1 MSVLKLPK
9 NPYKGLKLFCKKCRV
24 DNPKCNHYDRI
35 IYRVRVHVPGTIKD
49 IKSKMLSASNYEDA
63 VAESIEFER
72 ELKSNGYETIKPKAD
87 EGNDYSVTGAIMKFD
102 YYLRGESEY
111 AHLRKNVT
119 KGHIDEM
126 FRFCRFF
133 ANSLKQKYDI
143 QRMRIVDVSR
153 QDVADFYVWAEE
165 HYAPKTFNKCLA
177 GIKGFFDFLI
187 EVEEVEMKNPFR
199 KYVRKY
205 IPQSDITTINRGEF
219 DSIIESI
226 DTYTPIS
233 VLGGRGERKNLYRP
247 YLKDGFK
254 LFLLSGGRRE
264 EVVDLRWNNIFESD
278 NKIKFFRIKNLK
290 VTRIMKKETIY
301 KYIPI
306 TDDLFDFLNELGYE
320 EKRNSDEYI
329 LCPDRYEKSK
339 TMMDV
344 ISKAFTHY
352 RIGAGVEKDITL
364 SNLRKTYISWVNIEM
379 GIETPYISSHSTNG
393 VLEKFYLDPKIL
405 TAIETAALK
414 VRVFGNKVT

>member
-133 ANSLKQKYDI
+133 ANSLKQKNDI
-143 QRMRIVDVSR
+143 RRMRIADVS
-153 QDVADFYVWAEE
+153 QHDVADFYVWADE

-177 GIKGFFDFLI
+177 GLKGFFDFLI

-199 KYVRKY
+199 KYVRKFV
-205 IPQSDITTINRGEF
+205 PQSDIMTINKDEF
-219 DSIIESI
+219 ESIIQAV
-226 DTYTPIS
+226 DNYTPYC
-233 VLGGRGERKNLYRP
+233 VLGGKGERKNLYRP

-264 EVVDLRWNNIFESD
+264 EVLNMRWNNIFETE
-278 NKIKFFRIKNLK
+278 NKTLFFRIGNLK
-290 VTRIMKKETIY
+290 VNRIMRKESVF
-301 KYIPI
+301 KFIPI
-306 TDDLFDFLNELGYE
+306 NDELFDFLKELGYE
-320 EKRNSDEYI
+320 EKRNTDEYI
-329 LCPDRYEKSK
+329 LFPQRYELSK

-344 ISKAFTHY
+344 LSKSFTHY
-352 RIGAGVEKDITL
+352 RIGAGIEKEISLKD
-364 SNLRKTYISWVNIEM
+364 LRKTYISWVNKELGDNTGLI
-379 GIETPYISSHSTNG
+379 TSHSTNK

-405 TAIETAALK
+405 TAIETTALK
-414 VRVFGNKVT
+414 VRVFGNKTP

>member
-35 IYRVRVHVPGTIKD
+35 IYRVRVHVPGTDKD
-49 IKSKMLSASNYEDA
+49 IKSKMLSATNYEDA
-63 VAESIEFER
+63 VAETIEFEK

-143 QRMRIVDVSR
+143 HRMRIVDVSQ

-177 GIKGFFDFLI
+177 GLKAFFDFLI

-205 IPQSDITTINRGEF
+205 VPQSDIQTINQDQFEA
-219 DSIIESI
+219 ILNSI
-226 DTYTPIS
+226 DTYTPYS

-264 EVVDLRWNNIFESD
+264 EVLNMRWNNIFKTPD
-278 NKIKFFRIKNLK
+278 NHLFFRIVNLK
-290 VTRIMKKETIY
+290 VSRIMKKELVY
-301 KYIPI
+301 KFIPI
-306 TDDLFDFLNELGYE
+306 NADLLEFLYELGFE
-320 EKRNSDEYI
+320 EKRNTGEYI
-329 LCPDRYEKSK
+329 LYPQRYEKSE
-339 TMMDV
+339 TMMDI

-352 RIGAGVEKDITL
+352 RIGAGVEVDLSLKD
-364 SNLRKTYISWVNIEM
+364 LRKTFISWVKVEM
-379 GIETPYISSHSTNG
+379 GDETGLITSHSTNG
-393 VLEKFYLDPKIL
+393 VLEKYYLDPKL
-405 TAIETAALK
+405 LSSIEKAALN
-414 VRVFGNKVT
+414 VRVFGKKKP

>member
-1 MSVLKLPK
+1 MSKIKLPK
-9 NPYKGLKLFCKKCRV
+9 NPYVGIKLFCKTCRV
-24 DNPKCNHYDRI
+24 DNPKCNHHDRI
-35 IYRVRVHVPGTIKD
+35 IYRVRLHVPGTIKD
-49 IKSKMLSASNYEDA
+49 IKSKMLSATNYEDA
-63 VAESIEFER
+63 VAESIEFKK
-72 ELKSNGYETIKPKAD
+72 ELISNSFETVKPKVD
-87 EGNDYSVTGAIMKFD
+87 EGNDYSVLGAIVK
-102 YYLRGESEY
+102 YNQYLNGESQY
-111 AHLRKNVT
+111 AHLRKDVT

-126 FRFCRFF
+126 IRFCRFF
-133 ANSLKQKYDI
+133 AKILKQKYDI
-143 QRMRIVDVSR
+143 ERMRITDVSR

-205 IPQSDITTINRGEF
+205 IPQSDITTINRSEF

-306 TDDLFDFLNELGYE
+306 TDDLFDFLIELGYE
-320 EKRNSDEYI
+320 DKQNTDDYI
-329 LCPDRYEKSK
+329 LFPERYEKSK

-352 RIGAGVEKDITL
+352 RIGAGVEKDISL
-364 SNLRKTYISWVNIEM
+364 KHLRKTYITWVNNEL
-379 GIETPYISSHSTNG
+379 GIDTGLITSSTNG

-405 TAIETAALK
+405 TTIETASLK
-414 VRVFGNKVT
+414 VRVFGNNVT

>member
-1 MSVLKLPK
+1 MKPFKLLIACLFLSFTVSQAQDSLMLRKIYDEALLEAIEFK
-9 NPYKGLKLFCKKCRV
+9 NEMIKNEFQ
-24 DNPKCNHYDRI
+24 
-35 IYRVRVHVPGTIKD
+35 TIKVT
-49 IKSKMLSASNYEDA
+49 E
-63 VAESIEFER
+63 
-72 ELKSNGYETIKPKAD
+72 

-133 ANSLKQKYDI
+133 ANSLKQKNDI
-143 QRMRIVDVSR
+143 RRMRIADVS
-153 QDVADFYVWAEE
+153 QHDVADFYIWADE

-177 GIKGFFDFLI
+177 GLKGFFDFLI

-199 KYVRKY
+199 KYVRKFV
-205 IPQSDITTINRGEF
+205 PQSDIMTINKDEF
-219 DSIIESI
+219 ESIIQAV
-226 DTYTPIS
+226 DNYTPYC
-233 VLGGRGERKNLYRP
+233 VLGGKGERKNLYRP

-264 EVVDLRWNNIFESD
+264 EVVGLKWNNIFESD

-329 LCPDRYEKSK
+329 LCPERFETPK

-344 ISKAFTHY
+344 FSKSFTHY
-352 RIGAGVEKDITL
+352 RIGAGVEKNITL
-364 SNLRKTYISWVNIEM
+364 SNLRKTYISWVKVEM
-379 GIETPYISSHSTNG
+379 GEKTGLISSHSTNG

-405 TAIETAALK
+405 TAIETTALK
-414 VRVFGNKVT
+414 VRVFGNKNL

>member
-24 DNPKCNHYDRI
+24 DNPKCNHHDRI
-35 IYRVRVHVPGTIKD
+35 IYRVRVHVPGTMKD

-63 VAESIEFER
+63 VAETIEFEK
-72 ELKSNGYETIKPKAD
+72 ELKSNGYETIQPKVD
-87 EGNDYSVTGAIMKFD
+87 DGNDYSVVGAIMKFD

-126 FRFCRFF
+126 FRFCKFF
-133 ANSLKQKYDI
+133 ANSLKQKYNI
-143 QRMRIVDVSR
+143 ERMRIVDVSQ
-153 QDVADFYVWAEE
+153 QDVANFYVWAEE

-205 IPQSDITTINRGEF
+205 VPQSEIDTITKAEF
-219 DSIIESI
+219 DSIIQAV
-226 DTYTPIS
+226 DNCTPICK
-233 VLGGRGERKNLYRP
+233 LGGKGENKNMYKP

-264 EVVDLRWNNIFESD
+264 EVVDLKWNNIFVTES
-278 NKIKFFRIKNLK
+278 KIKFFRIVNLK
-290 VTRIMKKETIY
+290 VTRIKKKEEII

-306 TDDLFDFLNELGYE
+306 NDDLFDFLKELGYE
-320 EKRNSDEYI
+320 EKRNTDEYI
-329 LCPDRYEKSK
+329 LSPERFEKSK
-339 TMMDV
+339 TMMDKL
-344 ISKAFTHY
+344 SKSFTHY
-352 RIGAGVEKDITL
+352 RIGAGIEKDISL
-364 SNLRKTYISWVNIEM
+364 KHLRKTYITWVNNEL
-379 GIETPYISSHSTNG
+379 GIDTGLITSSTNG

>member
-9 NPYKGLKLFCKKCRV
+9 NPYKGIKLYCRTCRI
-24 DNPKCNHYDRI
+24 DNPKCSHHDRI
-35 IYRVRVHVPGTIKD
+35 IYRVRVHVPGTDKD
-49 IKSKMLSASNYEDA
+49 IKSKMLSATNYEDA
-63 VAESIEFER
+63 VAETIEFEK

-133 ANSLKQKYDI
+133 ANSLKQKNDI
-143 QRMRIVDVSR
+143 RRMRIADVS
-153 QDVADFYVWAEE
+153 QHDVADFYIWADE

-177 GIKGFFDFLI
+177 GLKGFFDFLI

-199 KYVRKY
+199 KYVRKFV
-205 IPQSDITTINRGEF
+205 PQSDIMTINKDEF
-219 DSIIESI
+219 ESIIQAV
-226 DTYTPIS
+226 DNYTPYC
-233 VLGGRGERKNLYRP
+233 VLGGKGERKNLYRP

-264 EVVDLRWNNIFESD
+264 EVVGLKWNNIFESD

-329 LCPDRYEKSK
+329 LCPDRFETPK

-344 ISKAFTHY
+344 LSKSFTHY
-352 RIGAGVEKDITL
+352 RIGAGIEKDISL
-364 SNLRKTYISWVNIEM
+364 KHLRKTYITWVNNEL
-379 GIETPYISSHSTNG
+379 GIDTGLITSSTNG

-405 TAIETAALK
+405 TTIETASLK
-414 VRVFGNKVT
+414 VRVFGKNKP

>member
-9 NPYKGLKLFCKKCRV
+9 NPYKGIKLYCRTCRV
-24 DNPKCNHYDRI
+24 DNPKCSHHDRI
-35 IYRVRVHVPGTIKD
+35 IYRVRVHVPGTDKD

-63 VAESIEFER
+63 VAETIEFEK
-72 ELKSNGYETIKPKAD
+72 ELKSNSYETIKPKVD

-111 AHLRKNVT
+111 AHLRKNVS

-143 QRMRIVDVSR
+143 QRMRIIDVT
-153 QDVADFYVWAEE
+153 QHDVADFYVWAEE

-177 GIKGFFDFLI
+177 GLKGFFDFLI

-205 IPQSDITTINRGEF
+205 VPQSEIDTINKDEF
-219 DSIIESI
+219 DSILNTV
-226 DTYTPIS
+226 DNYTPII
-233 VLGGRGERKNLYRP
+233 VLGGKGENKNMYRP

-264 EVVDLRWNNIFESD
+264 EVVELKWSNIFESE

-290 VTRIMKKETIY
+290 VTRIMKKDTVY

-306 TDDLFDFLNELGYE
+306 TDDLFDFLKELGYE
-320 EKRNSDEYI
+320 EKRNTDEYI
-329 LCPDRYEKSK
+329 LFPERYEKSK
-339 TMMDV
+339 TMMDLL
-344 ISKAFTHY
+344 SKSFTHY
-352 RIGAGVEKDITL
+352 RIGAGIEKEITL
-364 SNLRKTYISWVNIEM
+364 SNLRKTYISWVKVEM
-379 GIETPYISSHSTNG
+379 GEKTGIVSSHSTNG

-405 TAIETAALK
+405 TTIETAALK
-414 VRVFGNKVT
+414 VRVFGEK

>member
-24 DNPKCNHYDRI
+24 DNPKCNHFDRI
-35 IYRVRVHVPGTIKD
+35 IYRVRVHVPGTDKD
-49 IKSKMLSASNYEDA
+49 IKSKMLSATNYEDA
-63 VAESIEFER
+63 VAETIEFEK
-72 ELKSNGYETIKPKAD
+72 ELKSNGYETKKPKAD

-133 ANSLKQKYDI
+133 ANSLKQKNDI
-143 QRMRIVDVSR
+143 RRMRIADVS
-153 QDVADFYVWAEE
+153 QHDVADFYVWADE

-177 GIKGFFDFLI
+177 GLKGFFDFLI

-199 KYVRKY
+199 KYVRKFV
-205 IPQSDITTINRGEF
+205 PQSDIMTINKDEF
-219 DSIIESI
+219 ESIIQAV
-226 DTYTPIS
+226 DNYTPYC
-233 VLGGRGERKNLYRP
+233 VLGGKGERKNLYRP

-264 EVVDLRWNNIFESD
+264 EVLNMRWNNIFETE
-278 NKIKFFRIKNLK
+278 NKTLFFRIGNLK
-290 VTRIMKKETIY
+290 VNRIMRKESVF
-301 KYIPI
+301 KFIPI
-306 TDDLFDFLNELGYE
+306 NDELFDFLKELGYE
-320 EKRNSDEYI
+320 EKRNTDEYI
-329 LCPDRYEKSK
+329 LFPQRYELSK

-344 ISKAFTHY
+344 LSKSFTHY
-352 RIGAGVEKDITL
+352 RIGAGIEKEISLKD
-364 SNLRKTYISWVNIEM
+364 LRKTYISWVNKELGDNTGLI
-379 GIETPYISSHSTNG
+379 TSHSTNK

-405 TAIETAALK
+405 TAIETTALK
-414 VRVFGNKVT
+414 VRVFGNKTP

>member
-1 MSVLKLPK
+1 MNVLKLPK

-24 DNPKCNHYDRI
+24 DNPKCNHFDRI

-72 ELKSNGYETIKPKAD
+72 ELKSNGFETIKPKVD
-87 EGNDYSVTGAIMKFD
+87 EGNDYSVSGAIIKYD
-102 YYLRGESEY
+102 YYLKGESEY

-133 ANSLKQKYDI
+133 ANSLKRKYDI
-143 QRMRIVDVSR
+143 QRMRIVDVS
-153 QDVADFYVWAEE
+153 QHDVADFYVWAEV
-165 HYAPKTFNKCLA
+165 HYSAKTFNKCLA
-177 GIKGFFDFLI
+177 GVKGFFDFLI
-187 EVEEVEMKNPFR
+187 DVEEVEMKNPFR
-199 KYVRKY
+199 MYVRKY
-205 IPQSDITTINRGEF
+205 VPPSEIDTINRDEF
-219 DSIIESI
+219 DSILSAV
-226 DTYTPIS
+226 DNYTPIS
-233 VLGGRGERKNLYRP
+233 VLGGKGERKNMYRP

-264 EVVDLRWNNIFESD
+264 EVVDLKWNNIFESE

-290 VTRIMKKETIY
+290 VTRIMKKETVY

-320 EKRNSDEYI
+320 EKRNTDEYI
-329 LCPDRYEKSK
+329 LFPERYEKSK

-344 ISKAFTHY
+344 LSKAFTHY
-352 RIGAGVEKDITL
+352 RIGAGVEKNITL
-364 SNLRKTYISWVNIEM
+364 SNLRKTYISWVKVEM
-379 GIETPYISSHSTNG
+379 GEKTGLISSHSTNG

-405 TAIETAALK
+405 TAIETTALK
-414 VRVFGNKVT
+414 VRVFGNKNL

>member
-35 IYRVRVHVPGTIKD
+35 IYRVRVHVPGTDKD
-49 IKSKMLSASNYEDA
+49 IKSKMLSATNYEDA
-63 VAESIEFER
+63 VAETIEFEK

-143 QRMRIVDVSR
+143 QRMRIVDVSQ

-177 GIKGFFDFLI
+177 GLKAFFDFLI

-199 KYVRKY
+199 NYVRKY
-205 IPQSDITTINRGEF
+205 VPQSDIQTINQDQFEA
-219 DSIIESI
+219 ILNSI
-226 DTYTPIS
+226 DTYTPYS

-264 EVVDLRWNNIFESD
+264 EVLNMRWNNIFKTPD
-278 NKIKFFRIKNLK
+278 NHLFFRIVNLK
-290 VTRIMKKETIY
+290 VSRIMKKELVY
-301 KYIPI
+301 KFIPI
-306 TDDLFDFLNELGYE
+306 NADLLEFLYELGFE
-320 EKRNSDEYI
+320 EKRTTGEYI
-329 LCPDRYEKSK
+329 LYPQRYEKSE
-339 TMMDV
+339 TMMDI

-352 RIGAGVEKDITL
+352 RIGAGVEVDL
-364 SNLRKTYISWVNIEM
+364 SLNDLRKTFISWVKEEM
-379 GIETPYISSHSTNG
+379 GDETGLITSHSTNG
-393 VLEKFYLDPKIL
+393 VLEKYYLDPKL
-405 TAIETAALK
+405 LSSIEKAALN
-414 VRVFGNKVT
+414 VRVFGKK